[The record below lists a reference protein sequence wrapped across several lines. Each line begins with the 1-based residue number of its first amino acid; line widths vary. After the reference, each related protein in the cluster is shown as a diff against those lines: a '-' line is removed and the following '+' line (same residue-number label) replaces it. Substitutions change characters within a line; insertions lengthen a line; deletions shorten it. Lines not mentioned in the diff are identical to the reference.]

1 MRIIH
6 TSDWHVGSKL
16 YDRDRSADHRQ
27 MTEQIIGVCRYRRPD
42 ALIISGD
49 LFDNDHPSASDQR
62 LVADT
67 LARLRTEVPGMT
79 VVAVAGNHDSPSRH
93 ESHRAIYAASGI
105 HMIGRMTAG
114 VNENPGCHIID
125 AGAGVI
131 VAIPYYI
138 GRGCDLKALMAEA
151 GRVAGDRPVIA
162 TGHTMV
168 TGSDTLGHD
177 ERIIGLLSAVEINSF
192 LPPDSYDYLALGHI
206 HRAQKVGGSGKA
218 RYSGSPLA
226 ISFDETY
233 PHYVTAIEVDSRG
246 GIAETELI
254 EIAPHRPLVTLPSPG
269 RWVPLDEA
277 LACLAEF
284 PRDIEA
290 FIRLN
295 VLSGGP
301 LPPSAG
307 DDARRKSMRKKCE
320 VCHINVRYSGDGAD
334 DATARGLTVDELR
347 EASPVE
353 IASRY
358 AASVGMEL
366 DRELFEE
373 ILREV
378 TVTDPDD
385 ETA

>member
-1 MRIIH
+1 MKIIH

-27 MTEQIIGVCRYRRPD
+27 MAEQIIGICRYRRPD
-42 ALIISGD
+42 ALIIAGD

-93 ESHRAIYAASGI
+93 ESHRAIYAAAGI
-105 HMIGRMTAG
+105 HMIGRITAD
-114 VNENPGCHIID
+114 VNDSPESHIID
-125 AGAGVI
+125 VGSGVI

-138 GRGCDLKALMAEA
+138 GRGCDIKALMEEA
-151 GRVAGDRPVIA
+151 RRVAGDRPVIA
-162 TGHTMV
+162 TAHTMV
-168 TGSDTLGHD
+168 TGSDIQGHD
-177 ERIIGLLSAVEINSF
+177 ERIIGLLAAVDVDSF
-192 LPPDSYDYLALGHI
+192 LPSGSYDYLALGHI
-206 HRAQKVGGSGKA
+206 HRAQKVGGSGRA

-226 ISFDETY
+226 VSFDETY
-233 PHYVTAIEVDSRG
+233 PHYVAEVEIERHGDEPV
-246 GIAETELI
+246 TELI
-254 EIAPHRPLVTLPSPG
+254 EVVPHRPLVTLPSPG

-277 LACLAEF
+277 LECLGKF

-290 FIRLN
+290 FVRLN
-295 VLSGGP
+295 ILSAGP

-307 DDARRKSMRKKCE
+307 DDARRKTARKKCE
-320 VCHINVRYSGDGAD
+320 VCHINVRYTGDDAD
-334 DATARGLTVDELR
+334 DEIRRGMTVDQLR

-353 IASRY
+353 VAARY

-373 ILREV
+373 IFREL
-378 TVTDPDD
+378 TVKDPDD